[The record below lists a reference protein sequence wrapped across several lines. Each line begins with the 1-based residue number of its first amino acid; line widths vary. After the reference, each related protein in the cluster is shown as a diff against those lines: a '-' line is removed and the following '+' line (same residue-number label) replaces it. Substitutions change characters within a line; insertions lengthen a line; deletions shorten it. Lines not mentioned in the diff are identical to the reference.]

1 MERER
6 RIDLLC
12 LLNMSDEQPSP
23 LEANGIFDT
32 AVYGTSDEI
41 EMEERRSTRDRQ
53 PSVVRDREGDL
64 NEKKLA
70 LQNSR
75 AGYIGNLTKVHNEI
89 VHLTESSASPE
100 DVSKECAR
108 FDKAWRKFVDAHES
122 YLKLLDPL
130 TDALVL
136 EKTQKTYDEQ
146 LQRKLNLDFS
156 VRLWY
161 KGREPERGDNY
172 SEFSRGT
179 QRSRRSGIST
189 SSSRLSTVSRKRE
202 KLALAQLN
210 LRQLRIR
217 QQLEQELQAMQ
228 EKQEREEH
236 EIRRK
241 RELVEAE
248 MEAERAAVSL
258 QVYEEESVEQLQ
270 EKSFLD
276 YLVPSSRK
284 NEVPDNASKVSVKD
298 QLAVRSENA
307 AIVTSA
313 LSNGT
318 PALPRSTEQV
328 DLIVPVSVKPTV
340 SIPALTM
347 SLTNPLAGNVSTMPT
362 PMVQK
367 PQRTPLVSSRSSLPL
382 VDPVLPLVDPVL
394 PKIEPRQTSLGQRVT
409 ETWSSSWQMPRPY
422 VPQVVKA
429 EPANEQ
435 FDSGQ
440 EMVKALRQ
448 VVSSP
453 KVEYHRFDGDPLKY
467 VTFIRNFETYLEKDN
482 PDESRRLQLLI
493 QHCTGK
499 AREAIESCA
508 NLSNDG
514 YRVAKQTLRENFGKP
529 HVIAEAHVKK
539 LLNLPCMKS
548 VDGPSLLEFSRHLD
562 TADRTLS
569 GMGTEYVSD
578 LNHMNT
584 LRELAKK
591 LPMFLRGR
599 WTECAGKIIG
609 ADRRP
614 KFQDFVAFVKE
625 RAKLVDNEFGRDMVL
640 VPSKETP
647 PKRNK
652 MNQSRNFP
660 SLSAFVTGTG
670 PARDD
675 QNGNARGSKFADAPA
690 PCQVCTRQH
699 DIWKCSKFKGLT
711 YEEKRKIVQ
720 SGGLC
725 NKCLVKGHIAKECP
739 KVNFKCQRPG
749 CGGSHHTLMHRPT
762 AGIRRDLNSMNGNPA
777 SQNSNSATAAIAEQH
792 SQPSQATVRS
802 CDVTGAGDG
811 NGIAVAATGAGE
823 TRVCLGIIPVKV
835 RGKSNEIIK
844 TYALLDN
851 GSEVTLCHEQLANK
865 LELDGERLNFTLT
878 GMTGS
883 TQMESR
889 VVDLTVM
896 SMDESVVVE
905 LPSVKTVT
913 QMPISPSCIPK
924 KEDLACWPH
933 LRGIDIPEVGN
944 REVLLLIGLKEKPS
958 LFLPLEFKAGGIDEP
973 IAIRYSLGWTVI
985 GPMGER
991 KEDDHCS
998 VNFVQVTSTQDMYLD
1013 RCRLNESPPT
1023 KAIGQT
1029 EVKFETAMWSESVGN
1044 GVHRE
1049 PIEKLER
1056 QAVVN
1061 LPLLKEELVDCDIDN
1076 DTLHQQLERLWKTDF
1091 GDSVIGTTVS
1101 PSVEDKIALNK
1112 MEESLQRVG
1121 EHFQVALPW
1130 RQGCPELPNN
1140 RPVAEQ
1146 RLQLLKKRL
1155 LKDEDLLLKYSTT
1168 MHEYIMKGHAQKV
1181 PTEELNLKERPVWY
1195 LPHHPVTHPLKPGK
1209 VRVVFDCG
1217 AKYRGTSLN
1226 QQLLQGPDLTNPL
1239 VGVLIRFRQ
1248 EPIAMAADIEAM
1260 FHQVYVDPEDNNVLR
1275 FLWWPDG
1282 DLEKEPEEYRMVK
1295 HLFGATSSPSCA
1307 NFCLQKTAS
1316 TYLEEFDPE
1325 TIQTVMRNMY
1335 VDDLMKSVPSPET
1348 AVKLSTELRELLK
1361 KGGFRLTKWLSN
1373 DRDVL
1378 VEIPECERASSV
1390 VNLDIEDL
1398 PTACALGLKWNV
1410 EADKFVWDV
1419 STKVQ
1424 TLAKVKPMTRRGILS
1439 LVSSLFDPLGFIAP
1453 YVMKA
1458 KLLLQDL
1465 CRRKLGWDTEIEE
1478 QDKVQWSRWLEDLL
1492 KLEEIQV
1499 DRCIKP
1505 RNFAEIKNIQLH
1517 LFSDGSRVGYGA
1529 VAYLRL
1535 VDVFDRIHCS
1545 FVMGK
1550 ARLAPIHEVTI
1561 PR

>member
-1 MERER
+1 
-6 RIDLLC
+6 
-12 LLNMSDEQPSP
+12 
-23 LEANGIFDT
+23 
-32 AVYGTSDEI
+32 
-41 EMEERRSTRDRQ
+41 
-53 PSVVRDREGDL
+53 
-64 NEKKLA
+64 
-70 LQNSR
+70 
-75 AGYIGNLTKVHNEI
+75 
-89 VHLTESSASPE
+89 
-100 DVSKECAR
+100 
-108 FDKAWRKFVDAHES
+108 
-122 YLKLLDPL
+122 
-130 TDALVL
+130 
-136 EKTQKTYDEQ
+136 
-146 LQRKLNLDFS
+146 
-156 VRLWY
+156 
-161 KGREPERGDNY
+161 
-172 SEFSRGT
+172 
-179 QRSRRSGIST
+179 
-189 SSSRLSTVSRKRE
+189 
-202 KLALAQLN
+202 
-210 LRQLRIR
+210 
-217 QQLEQELQAMQ
+217 MQ
-228 EKQEREEH
+228 

-241 RELVEAE
+241 KELIEAE
-248 MEAERAAVSL
+248 METERAAVSL
-258 QVYEEESVEQLQ
+258 QIYEEESMKQSRD
-270 EKSFLD
+270 KSFLG
-276 YLVPSSRK
+276 YLEPSQRSK
-284 NEVPDNASKVSVKD
+284 IPDSSKVSVND
-298 QLAVRSENA
+298 HLDNTT
-307 AIVTSA
+307 IVTST
-313 LSNGT
+313 LSNQR
-318 PALPRSTEQV
+318 PALPRRTEQV
-328 DLIVPVSVKPTV
+328 DLICPGSVEPTD
-340 SIPALTM
+340 SIPALT
-347 SLTNPLAGNVSTMPT
+347 TLAGNVSTAPAPIIRNPQCT
-362 PMVQK
+362 P
-367 PQRTPLVSSRSSLPL
+367 PNLVTSRSS
-382 VDPVLPLVDPVL
+382 L
-394 PKIEPRQTSLGQRVT
+394 PKIEPRQTSVGQRVS

-422 VPQVVKA
+422 VPPVVKV

-467 VTFIRNFETYLEKDN
+467 VTFMHNFETYLERDN

-499 AREAIESCA
+499 AKEAIESCS
-508 NLSNDG
+508 NLRNDG

-548 VDGPSLLEFSRHLD
+548 VDGPSLLELSRHLD

-569 GMGTEYVSD
+569 GMGAEYVSD

-599 WTECAGKIIG
+599 WTECAGRIIA

-625 RAKLVDNEFGRDMVL
+625 RAKLVDNEFGRDMVTGTL
-640 VPSKETP
+640 KETP

-652 MNQSRNFP
+652 MNQSGNFP
-660 SLSAFVTGTG
+660 SLSAFATGTG
-670 PARDD
+670 PTRDG
-675 QNGNARGSKFADAPA
+675 QNENARGSKFVDAPA
-690 PCQVCTRQH
+690 PCQVCTKQH
-699 DIWKCSKFKGLT
+699 DVWKCGKFKGLT
-711 YEEKRKIVQ
+711 YEEKWKIVQ

-749 CGGSHHTLMHRPT
+749 CGGSHHTLMHRPA
-762 AGIRRDLNSMNGNPA
+762 AGIRRDLNSMNRNTA
-777 SQNSNSATAAIAEQH
+777 SENSNLATAAIAEQH
-792 SQPSQATVRS
+792 LQPSQGTARS
-802 CDVTGAGDG
+802 GDVTGAGDG

-835 RGKSNEIIK
+835 RGKGNEIIQ

-851 GSEVTLCHEQLANK
+851 GSEVTLCHERLANK
-865 LELDGERLNFTLT
+865 LELEGERLNFTLT

-905 LPSVKTVT
+905 LPSVKTVA

-958 LFLPLEFKAGGIDEP
+958 LFLPLEFKAGAIDEP

-991 KEDDHCS
+991 KEDEHCS
-998 VNFVQVTSTQDMYLD
+998 VNFVRVTSADDMDLGG
-1013 RCRLNESPPT
+1013 CCLHENPST
-1023 KAIGQT
+1023 KAIDKTG
-1029 EVKFETAMWSESVGN
+1029 VKFETAMWSESVGN
-1044 GVHRE
+1044 FEHRE
-1049 PIEKLER
+1049 PIERLEQR
-1056 QAVVN
+1056 AVVN
-1061 LPLLKEELVDCDIDN
+1061 LPPLKEEKEELIDCDIDN
-1076 DTLHQQLERLWKTDF
+1076 NTLHQQLERLWKTDF

-1101 PSVEDKIALNK
+1101 PSVEDKLALNK

-1155 LKDEDLLLKYSTT
+1155 LKDEDLLLKYRTT
-1168 MHEYIMKGHAQKV
+1168 MQEYIMKGHAQKV
-1181 PTEELNLKERPVWY
+1181 PTEELNLKEKPVWY

-1248 EPIAMAADIEAM
+1248 EPIAIAADIEAM

-1335 VDDLMKSVPSPET
+1335 VDDLMKSVSSPET
-1348 AVKLSTELRELLK
+1348 AIKLSTQLRELLK

-1390 VNLDIEDL
+1390 VNLL
-1398 PTACALGLKWNV
+1398 HV
-1410 EADKFVWDV
+1410 
-1419 STKVQ
+1419 
-1424 TLAKVKPMTRRGILS
+1424 
-1439 LVSSLFDPLGFIAP
+1439 PL
-1453 YVMKA
+1453 
-1458 KLLLQDL
+1458 D
-1465 CRRKLGWDTEIEE
+1465 
-1478 QDKVQWSRWLEDLL
+1478 
-1492 KLEEIQV
+1492 
-1499 DRCIKP
+1499 
-1505 RNFAEIKNIQLH
+1505 
-1517 LFSDGSRVGYGA
+1517 
-1529 VAYLRL
+1529 
-1535 VDVFDRIHCS
+1535 
-1545 FVMGK
+1545 
-1550 ARLAPIHEVTI
+1550 
-1561 PR
+1561 